1 MKPTCPSMK
10 LSMIAAPAAIT
21 AVKAALLAG
30 ILTAFAPAVVLGQSI
45 EKKGTAPY
53 VTHFIF
59 RPLTGIDLADIG
71 KATTLA
77 AVGSTND
84 IRGAKNRDN
93 VSAECADVN

>member
-21 AVKAALLAG
+21 VVKAALFAG

-53 VTHFIF
+53 VTHFVF
-59 RPLTGIDLADIG
+59 SAAD
-71 KATTLA
+71 
-77 AVGSTND
+77 
-84 IRGAKNRDN
+84 
-93 VSAECADVN
+93 EH